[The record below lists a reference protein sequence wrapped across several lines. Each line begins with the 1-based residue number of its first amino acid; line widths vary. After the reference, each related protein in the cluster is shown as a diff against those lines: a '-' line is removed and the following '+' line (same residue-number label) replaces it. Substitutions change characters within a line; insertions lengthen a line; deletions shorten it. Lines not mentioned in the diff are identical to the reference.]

1 MGYGYWLIWLVF
13 YQVKHQDNTILD
25 ITLKPSIF
33 GWLFYYLYDMNF
45 YLSFIL
51 LLCVSNLIF
60 ASFPIVEMM
69 PDPNEG
75 LYKTVGYFMGM
86 FLLIFGVIIA
96 YAYNNK
102 TMLKSAWK
110 GFLTIVGAFII
121 YLTVL
126 FVLYSY
132 FPDDF

>member
-1 MGYGYWLIWLVF
+1 
-13 YQVKHQDNTILD
+13 
-25 ITLKPSIF
+25 
-33 GWLFYYLYDMNF
+33 MNF

>member
-1 MGYGYWLIWLVF
+1 
-13 YQVKHQDNTILD
+13 
-25 ITLKPSIF
+25 
-33 GWLFYYLYDMNF
+33 MNF
-45 YLSFIL
+45 SLSFSL
-51 LLCVSNLIF
+51 LFFISNLIF
-60 ASFPIVEMM
+60 ASFPITEVL

-75 LYKTVGYFMGM
+75 LYKIVGYFMGM

-110 GFLTIVGAFII
+110 GFLTVVGAFIL

>member
-1 MGYGYWLIWLVF
+1 MAFFSYF
-13 YQVKHQDNTILD
+13 YLMKRILPF
-25 ITLKPSIF
+25 IV
-33 GWLFYYLYDMNF
+33 
-45 YLSFIL
+45 LSFI
-51 LLCVSNLIF
+51 SNSVF
-60 ASFPIVEMM
+60 ASFPIVEVM

-110 GFLTIVGAFII
+110 GFLTVVGAFIL

>member
-1 MGYGYWLIWLVF
+1 M
-13 YQVKHQDNTILD
+13 KR
-25 ITLKPSIF
+25 IF
-33 GWLFYYLYDMNF
+33 PFIV
-45 YLSFIL
+45 LSFISTL
-51 LLCVSNLIF
+51 VF
-60 ASFPIVEMM
+60 AAFPIIEVM
-69 PDPNEG
+69 PDPNER

-96 YAYNNK
+96 YASNNK

-110 GFLTIVGAFII
+110 GFLTVVGAFIL

>member
-1 MGYGYWLIWLVF
+1 MKF
-13 YQVKHQDNTILD
+13 
-25 ITLKPSIF
+25 F
-33 GWLFYYLYDMNF
+33 F
-45 YLSFIL
+45 SFSL
-51 LLCVSNLIF
+51 LLFISNLIF
-60 ASFPIVEMM
+60 ASFPITEVL
-69 PDPNEG
+69 PDPNQG

-110 GFLTIVGAFII
+110 GFLTVVGAFIL

>member
-1 MGYGYWLIWLVF
+1 VALFSYF
-13 YQVKHQDNTILD
+13 YLMKRIFPF
-25 ITLKPSIF
+25 IT
-33 GWLFYYLYDMNF
+33 
-45 YLSFIL
+45 LSFI
-51 LLCVSNLIF
+51 STSIF
-60 ASFPIVEMM
+60 AAFPIAEVL

-110 GFLTIVGAFII
+110 GFLTVVGAFIL

>member
-1 MGYGYWLIWLVF
+1 MKF
-13 YQVKHQDNTILD
+13 
-25 ITLKPSIF
+25 F
-33 GWLFYYLYDMNF
+33 
-45 YLSFIL
+45 LSFSL
-51 LLCVSNLIF
+51 LFFISNLIF
-60 ASFPIVEMM
+60 ASFPIVEVM

-110 GFLTIVGAFII
+110 GFLTVLGAFIL

>member
-1 MGYGYWLIWLVF
+1 MKKI
-13 YQVKHQDNTILD
+13 I
-25 ITLKPSIF
+25 SI
-33 GWLFYYLYDMNF
+33 
-45 YLSFIL
+45 IL
-51 LLCVSNLIF
+51 LLCISNLIF
-60 ASFPIVEMM
+60 AAFPIVEVM

-75 LYKTVGYFMGM
+75 LHKTVGYFMGM

-110 GFLTIVGAFII
+110 GFLTVVGAFIL

>member
-1 MGYGYWLIWLVF
+1 
-13 YQVKHQDNTILD
+13 
-25 ITLKPSIF
+25 
-33 GWLFYYLYDMNF
+33 MNF

-110 GFLTIVGAFII
+110 GFLTVVGAFIL

>member
-1 MGYGYWLIWLVF
+1 M
-13 YQVKHQDNTILD
+13 KR
-25 ITLKPSIF
+25 IF
-33 GWLFYYLYDMNF
+33 PFIV
-45 YLSFIL
+45 LSFISTL
-51 LLCVSNLIF
+51 VF
-60 ASFPIVEMM
+60 ASFPIVEVM

-75 LYKTVGYFMGM
+75 LYKTVGYFLGM

-110 GFLTIVGAFII
+110 GFLTLVGAFIL
-121 YLTVL
+121 YLSVL

>member
-1 MGYGYWLIWLVF
+1 
-13 YQVKHQDNTILD
+13 
-25 ITLKPSIF
+25 
-33 GWLFYYLYDMNF
+33 MNF
-45 YLSFIL
+45 FFSFSL
-51 LLCVSNLIF
+51 LFFIPNLIF
-60 ASFPIVEMM
+60 AAFPIIEVM

-75 LYKTVGYFMGM
+75 LHKTVGYFMGM

-110 GFLTIVGAFII
+110 GFLTVVGAFIL

>member
-1 MGYGYWLIWLVF
+1 MKRIFPFIVLSCISTLV
-13 YQVKHQDNTILD
+13 
-25 ITLKPSIF
+25 
-33 GWLFYYLYDMNF
+33 
-45 YLSFIL
+45 
-51 LLCVSNLIF
+51 F
-60 ASFPIVEMM
+60 ASFPIVEVM

-110 GFLTIVGAFII
+110 GFLTVVGAFIL

>member
-1 MGYGYWLIWLVF
+1 MAFL
-13 YQVKHQDNTILD
+13 
-25 ITLKPSIF
+25 
-33 GWLFYYLYDMNF
+33 
-45 YLSFIL
+45 LSLRYEFFLSLIL
-51 LLCVSNLIF
+51 LLCVSKISF
-60 ASFPIVEMM
+60 ASFPITEVL
-69 PDPNEG
+69 PDPNQG

-110 GFLTIVGAFII
+110 GFLTLVGAFIL

>member
-1 MGYGYWLIWLVF
+1 
-13 YQVKHQDNTILD
+13 
-25 ITLKPSIF
+25 
-33 GWLFYYLYDMNF
+33 MNF

-75 LYKTVGYFMGM
+75 LYKTVGYLMGV

-110 GFLTIVGAFII
+110 GFLTLVGAFIL

>member
-1 MGYGYWLIWLVF
+1 M
-13 YQVKHQDNTILD
+13 KRILPF
-25 ITLKPSIF
+25 IV
-33 GWLFYYLYDMNF
+33 
-45 YLSFIL
+45 LSFI
-51 LLCVSNLIF
+51 SNSVF
-60 ASFPIVEMM
+60 ASFPIVEVM

-110 GFLTIVGAFII
+110 GFLTVVGAFIL